1 MTTIVDP
8 QLADRA
14 ATRKTLLGT
23 GIGNAV
29 EWYDWAIYAT
39 FTPFIASQLFSKAD
53 PASAVLATLAIFA
66 VGFVARPVGGFLFGW
81 IGDRVGRKTSMTLA
95 VGLASL
101 GSLMIGVAP
110 SFAAIGVWASLMLL
124 VARLIQGLAHGG
136 ELPSSQ
142 TYLSEVAP
150 KEKRGLWA
158 TLIYTSGTVGILA
171 GTLLGAI
178 LNMTLSTEAMND
190 WGWRVPF
197 LVGAV
202 MGLYALIMRSKLHE
216 TEAFEGET
224 ASEKRAP
231 IWPQIVKHR
240 KQALQV
246 IGLTVGLTVIYY
258 IWGVVAPSYAATTL
272 KIDRG
277 ETLWASVIANIVFI
291 AALPFWG
298 KLSDRIG
305 RKKVLWAGAAG
316 SAVMHFPMTWLLKD
330 SAWQLAVSHVRHA
343 DLHRRQRRDRSGRLR
358 GTVPH
363 QHPDH
368 RRRRPVL
375 HLRGRVRRDRPVP
388 ADLARHHRPR
398 QRVQRLRRGAAAG
411 QRHVRLHHPGDE
423 GQGPDALVETA
434 SPGRSGLHEV
444 PPTFAGQ
451 GALRGL

>member
-1 MTTIVDP
+1 MTTITNP
-8 QLADRA
+8 QLASRA

-110 SFAAIGVWASLMLL
+110 SFASVGVWASLTLL
-124 VARLIQGLAHGG
+124 LARLIQGLAHGG

-150 KEKRGLWA
+150 KDKRGLWS
-158 TLIYTSGTVGILA
+158 TLIYTSGTAGILA
-171 GTLLGAI
+171 GTLLGAV
-178 LNMTLSTEAMND
+178 LNMTLSADSMNA
-190 WGWRVPF
+190 WGWRIPF

-216 TEAFEGET
+216 TEAFEGEST
-224 ASEKRAP
+224 SEKRAP
-231 IWPQIVKHR
+231 IWPQILKHR

-258 IWGVVAPSYAATTL
+258 IWGVVAPSYAATVL

-277 ETLWASVIANIVFI
+277 ETLWASVVANIVFI

-298 KLSDRIG
+298 KLSDKIG

-330 SAWQLAVSHVRHA
+330 SAWQLAVGMSVMLIFIA
-343 DLHRRQRRDRSGRLR
+343 ASAAI
-358 GTVPH
+358 
-363 QHPDH
+363 
-368 RRRRPVL
+368 
-375 HLRGRVRRDRPVP
+375 VP
-388 ADLARHHRPR
+388 AVYAELFPTSIRTIGVGVPYSICVAVFGGTAPYLQTWLGTIGQATLFNVYAVTLLLVSALFVFTIPETKGKDLTH
-398 QRVQRLRRGAAAG
+398 
-411 QRHVRLHHPGDE
+411 
-423 GQGPDALVETA
+423 
-434 SPGRSGLHEV
+434 
-444 PPTFAGQ
+444 
-451 GALRGL
+451 